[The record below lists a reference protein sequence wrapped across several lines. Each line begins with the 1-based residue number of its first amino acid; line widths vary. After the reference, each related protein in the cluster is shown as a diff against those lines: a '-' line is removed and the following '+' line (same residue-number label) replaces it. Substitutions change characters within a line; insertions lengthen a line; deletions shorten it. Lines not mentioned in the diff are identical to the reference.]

1 MQVYNHTS
9 LKQSQYSY
17 GQLVRRRMTCYR
29 VHCVVICFVPCW
41 KGQTLCYIDKYFLT
55 KWTCWIFLFFDIYAY
70 IYSYNTCIN
79 KLMSKL
85 LLQQVWLVNDKS
97 LSLIINVCIEREVTP
112 LLKMPTHFSW
122 KIYSLDNSLFI

>member
-1 MQVYNHTS
+1 M
-9 LKQSQYSY
+9 L
-17 GQLVRRRMTCYR
+17 
-29 VHCVVICFVPCW
+29 IF
-41 KGQTLCYIDKYFLT
+41 YF
-55 KWTCWIFLFFDIYAY
+55 FYIYAY

-79 KLMSKL
+79 KLMNKW